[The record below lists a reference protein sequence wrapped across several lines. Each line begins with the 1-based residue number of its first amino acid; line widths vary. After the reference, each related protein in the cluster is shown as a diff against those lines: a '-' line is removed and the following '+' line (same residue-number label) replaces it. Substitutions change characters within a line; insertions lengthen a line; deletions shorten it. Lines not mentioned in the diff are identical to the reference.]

1 MRSLVPATLLAWTG
15 AVSGA
20 WPQTSWAGGHVLSA
34 DKEAVRQRIAA
45 IKAARPQEYKMS
57 VAERTEQQHPPGSVF
72 MIADPND
79 KADRE
84 AGSNEHDLVQLV
96 HNTAISSGPPGK
108 SDNSTKFT
116 SAPAHNPR
124 RCGLSWDHAAV
135 YCGGSCTYQC
145 AGGKL
150 NCYTDLP
157 DCDGTYPAGQCVGIS
172 RGVTD
177 AWCVTA
183 SKTIDGPFSY
193 SQSFYDHCVCEDVP
207 IGRDTK
213 IEGHRATENAS
224 LLPPRG
230 QELVKAIIDR
240 GKTYDGLPTCT
251 WSPAKS
257 CSNTSQYEC
266 LAGREK
272 GKCSGSNWY
281 YREAECSASCVH
293 TALLNPAPYY
303 AVWRSGPRALPFH
316 KGDKLPHY
324 VSKEAAASKAY
335 TRPFEHPARVLMS
348 TYCRSSQIA
357 FVGVSLFSPKYEVK
371 AQRLLKSC
379 NKLGVCCKATEMRPD
394 VFGPAA
400 PEGSEAFRYKTIAI
414 KPIFLLTQIEKTAE
428 PVVYLDVDLEF
439 HQFPKLFLP
448 GSWPEGPRD
457 VALFNFWA
465 NETNVT
471 LRRTPN
477 IGSAVCFF
485 NRTYRAKK
493 LLTAWAEAMQYKTNE
508 RAPDDQVLDTLLVQG
523 GWLRHVSLGWL
534 PVSYLRT
541 MPSYYRAVDP
551 VIDHDRGTQPGVSG
565 HSSTKPLMPKVVWME
580 PVEKTEILDIEVPK
594 GELPQ

>member
-1 MRSLVPATLLAWTG
+1 
-15 AVSGA
+15 
-20 WPQTSWAGGHVLSA
+20 
-34 DKEAVRQRIAA
+34 
-45 IKAARPQEYKMS
+45 
-57 VAERTEQQHPPGSVF
+57 
-72 MIADPND
+72 
-79 KADRE
+79 
-84 AGSNEHDLVQLV
+84 
-96 HNTAISSGPPGK
+96 
-108 SDNSTKFT
+108 
-116 SAPAHNPR
+116 
-124 RCGLSWDHAAV
+124 
-135 YCGGSCTYQC
+135 
-145 AGGKL
+145 
-150 NCYTDLP
+150 
-157 DCDGTYPAGQCVGIS
+157 
-172 RGVTD
+172 
-177 AWCVTA
+177 
-183 SKTIDGPFSY
+183 
-193 SQSFYDHCVCEDVP
+193 
-207 IGRDTK
+207 
-213 IEGHRATENAS
+213 
-224 LLPPRG
+224 
-230 QELVKAIIDR
+230 
-240 GKTYDGLPTCT
+240 
-251 WSPAKS
+251 
-257 CSNTSQYEC
+257 
-266 LAGREK
+266 
-272 GKCSGSNWY
+272 
-281 YREAECSASCVH
+281 VH